1 MPGRSSVVNA
11 NFSPFGFTFTE
22 DSKTSLT
29 SASGVTDPGMVL
41 GLEYLFI

>member
-11 NFSPFGFTFTE
+11 NFSSFDFTFTE

-29 SASGVTDPGMVL
+29 SASGVTGPGMGL
-41 GLEYLFI
+41 GLEYFFI